1 MNSTARTVTVVGLS
15 LRDETMVR
23 SLVDAGRDRHG
34 EVWRFVDE
42 LEADVALCAPDS
54 PLTRIALARR
64 RQSGAPRC
72 VRFGEAA
79 DGRAEGSHATD
90 GYDATL
96 RLPLRMSELW
106 RVLESLAAPEGGAAR
121 EGTHDA
127 APFARADLVGLA
139 LPHVVSALAA
149 DYRGRDERW
158 RLRLGGF
165 VLEVRM
171 PARTIEVLSREC
183 TFDALLDVVCASK
196 VDAATVVPDVPS
208 GEESPGIRS
217 LDALLWRVGLRDEA
231 GTAGDWA
238 RENTPVA
245 LRRWP
250 DFGHLGAH
258 RPHLTMTS
266 LLTRRAH
273 TVAELAAGAGST
285 PEQAIAF
292 LNACA
297 LLGLVRTEQSRL
309 PAPHAVEPRQR
320 GLSKLMRSFRAA
332 LGIGD

>member
-1 MNSTARTVTVVGLS
+1 MTAIVRTLTVIGLS

-23 SLVDAGRDRHG
+23 SFLDAGRDRPG
-34 EVWRFVDE
+34 DAWRFVDE

-72 VRFGEAA
+72 VRLGEAGA
-79 DGRAEGSHATD
+79 ERRAGDDDAGAYDGV
-90 GYDATL
+90 L
-96 RLPLRMSELW
+96 RLPLRVSELW
-106 RVLESLAAPEGGAAR
+106 RVLESLTAPDTVDPRVRAVPAR
-121 EGTHDA
+121 I
-127 APFARADLVGLA
+127 ARPDLVGMTLQRA
-139 LPHVVSALAA
+139 VSMLAA
-149 DYRGRDERW
+149 DYRGREERW
-158 RLRLGGF
+158 CLRLGD
-165 VLEVRM
+165 VALEVRM
-171 PARTIEVLSREC
+171 PARTVEVPSRDC
-183 TFDALLDVVCASK
+183 TFDALVDAVCASK
-196 VDAATVVPDVPS
+196 VEAATIAPDVPS
-208 GEESPGIRS
+208 GEEPPGIRS

-231 GTAGDWA
+231 GTAGGWA
-238 RENTPVA
+238 RTNTPVA

-250 DFGHLGAH
+250 DFGRLGAH
-258 RPHLTMTS
+258 RPHLAMTS

-273 TVAELAAGAGST
+273 TVAELAADSGST

-297 LLGLVRTEQSRL
+297 LLGLVRTEQARP
-309 PAPHAVEPRQR
+309 PAAHAVEPRQG